1 MGHMMW
7 RVLGNIFWAT
17 LYVTLT
23 PKVKAKGKQAGIC
36 DGVLSTAA
44 LVNDYFNDIK
54 CLFDYTC
61 Q

>member
-1 MGHMMW
+1 M
-7 RVLGNIFWAT
+7 
-17 LYVTLT
+17 TLT

-44 LVNDYFNDIK
+44 LVNDYFNDIE

>member
-1 MGHMMW
+1 M
-7 RVLGNIFWAT
+7 
-17 LYVTLT
+17 TLT
-23 PKVKAKGKQAGIC
+23 PKIKAKGKQAGIC